1 MAKKT
6 YVLDTSACL
15 SDSDCIYN
23 YSNNDILIPL
33 KVLEEID
40 KHKKRQDGVG
50 ANARTIIR
58 NFDDLR
64 KKGNLQQGVRISK
77 GKGILR
83 VRGGDIESMPKDLDL
98 SVADHVIISTAVAET
113 LKMAIVKPFWFLVIL
128 ICE

>member
-15 SDSDCIYN
+15 SDANCIHN
-23 YSNNDILIPL
+23 YANNDIIIPL

-50 ANARTIIR
+50 TNARTIIR

-64 KKGNLQQGVRISK
+64 KKGNLQRGVRLGK
-77 GKGILR
+77 GKGILK
-83 VRGGDIESMPKDLDL
+83 VRGSDPNAIHKDLD
-98 SVADHVIISTAVAET
+98 SSIADHVIVASG
-113 LKMAIVKPFWFLVIL
+113 
-128 ICE
+128 CR